1 MESASLSMSF
11 LAQTTDANYHG
22 NVHGGKVMKW
32 IDEVAYALA
41 VRYAKK
47 NCVTKFVDDIEFL
60 EAINIGD
67 LVFLT
72 ATLISVGTTS
82 MRIHVKVSSEN
93 LIEQMTKENCACDI
107 VFVAIDQEGNK
118 TTIK

>member
-1 MESASLSMSF
+1 MDNKALKMSF

-41 VRYAKK
+41 VRYARK
-47 NCVTKFVDDIEFL
+47 NCVTRFVDDIAFS
-60 EAINIGD
+60 EAIHIGD
-67 LVFLT
+67 LVYLT
-72 ATLISVGTTS
+72 AELIKVGNTS
-82 MRIHVKVSSEN
+82 MRIHVEVSSEN
-93 LIEQMTKENCACDI
+93 LIEQIKKDNCACDI
-107 VFVAIDQEGNK
+107 VFVAIDKNGKK